1 MIRALNS
8 ITPKSTDLPL
18 LLQHP
23 RQFAKNY
30 RWPLVFLVLAA
41 ALDLF
46 TTLWNIREYG
56 AHIEVHPVQRLVVET
71 IGVEAGVPIA
81 KFIQFCFVVLVAS
94 WWRPWCRWILLICA
108 TLYLLAAGNNWWMWL

>member
-1 MIRALNS
+1 MPMNRLIKAV
-8 ITPKSTDLPL
+8 TPGSTDLPL
-18 LLQHP
+18 LLEHP
-23 RQFAKNY
+23 RRFAKTY

-81 KFIQFCFVVLVAS
+81 KFVQFCFVVLVAS
-94 WWRPWCRWILLICA
+94 WWRPWCRWVILVCA
-108 TLYLLAAGNNWWMWL
+108 TLYLLAACNNW